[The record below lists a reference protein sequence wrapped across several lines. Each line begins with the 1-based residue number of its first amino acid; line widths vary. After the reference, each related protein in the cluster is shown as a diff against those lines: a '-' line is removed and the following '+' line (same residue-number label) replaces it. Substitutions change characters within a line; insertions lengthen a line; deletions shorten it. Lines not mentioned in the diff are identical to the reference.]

1 MVLFNKINKF
11 VLFYIL
17 LSLSQYAL
25 KENLKHKAI
34 EKSYRACFRCDTQY
48 PHPPHHFRKDQSN
61 FPTPVPKCII
71 QKNFFWPLKASLLP
85 V

>member
-1 MVLFNKINKF
+1 MVLFNKIKKL

-34 EKSYRACFRCDTQY
+34 EKSSRACFRCDTQ
-48 PHPPHHFRKDQSN
+48 
-61 FPTPVPKCII
+61 
-71 QKNFFWPLKASLLP
+71 
-85 V
+85 